1 MAAVG
6 FRRRGGRQWTGA
18 LAAAG
23 GYLALAM
30 AMTYPLVR
38 EFGRAIPGDGFDG
51 WQNYWNLWWMRLALV
66 ERGVNPL
73 YTDMLYY
80 PTGVSLA
87 FQTLNPFNGLVSL
100 PVQLT
105 FGLLAAY
112 NSIVLVGFVA
122 GGLGAY
128 VLARDVLRSAGW
140 RGAGERWPAFLA
152 GVVYAF
158 SPFHFAHLLG
168 HMQVFSLEWIPFA
181 VWALWRGMREM
192 DGGTAV
198 GAVWAKWTG
207 LAGLFLIFAGLC
219 DWYFALYLA
228 LFSGVLA
235 LYWLAGRRLR
245 WRHLL
250 FLAGSWAVFLLVL
263 APLWWPMA
271 REAGRADFMVPPRE
285 QALELSADLLAFVT
299 PNPFH
304 PLWGQ
309 WAGRAAERFTS
320 TLSERT
326 VFAGFVPLLL
336 GIWAAVR
343 SGRHS
348 RFWWI
353 VTLFFV
359 ICALGPVLHVAGRSE
374 WGAAGRPIPL
384 PYALLYDGVP
394 FVRIARSIARFDVM
408 VMAGLGVLAG
418 LGLAELMGRSWGA
431 WRKLLPA
438 LAVGLVCFEFW
449 SVPYPMSPPDT
460 PAFYHQLAEEPGQF
474 AVLNLPVNW
483 DRPGYLLYQTVHG
496 KPLTAGYISRD
507 DPRTLVYRAP
517 VLQEFRFLGRDILCD
532 DVRRLGPSVLSWM
545 GIRYVVLDR
554 YKMPGGAEREVTTAL
569 AEEIFAGIRP
579 VYEDERLTVYQ
590 AEPPA
595 EPQPF
600 AVLGEGWGPRREE
613 DGQVWREIAG
623 RALLEVQSWGR
634 PGVRLTIAAG
644 SDGSAGLIVRA
655 ADGKETRV
663 SLSEQGRVLT
673 FDAAAAEDG
682 RVELECLGPAA
693 CRVYL
698 VKVEY
703 TEQRS
708 DISGG

>member
-1 MAAVG
+1 MAEGEVRKG
-6 FRRRGGRQWTGA
+6 RGRRCAWVMLVAGA
-18 LAAAG
+18 YLL
-23 GYLALAM
+23 LAL

-38 EFGRAIPGDGFDG
+38 QFGQAIPGDGFDG

-66 ERGVNPL
+66 ERGISPL

-105 FGLLAAY
+105 FGLLVAY
-112 NSIVLVGFVA
+112 NSIVLLSFLA
-122 GGLGAY
+122 GGLGGY
-128 VLARDVLRSAGW
+128 VLARDVLAQAGW
-140 RGAGERWPAFLA
+140 KGSRWPAFLA

-181 VWALWRGMREM
+181 MWALWRGLHELDGRET
-192 DGGTAV
+192 GKA
-198 GAVWAKWTG
+198 WAKWTG
-207 LAGLFLIFAGLC
+207 LAGLFLIFAGMC

-235 LYWLAGRRLR
+235 LYRLAGRRFAL
-245 WRHLL
+245 RHLL
-250 FLAGSWAVFLLVL
+250 FLAGSWGLFLAVL

-271 REAGRADFMVPPRE
+271 REAGQADFMVPPRE
-285 QALELSADLLAFVT
+285 QALALSADLLAFVT

-304 PLWGQ
+304 PLWGK
-309 WAGRAAERFTS
+309 WASGLAERFTS

-336 GIWAAVR
+336 GIWAALR

-348 RFWWI
+348 RLWWI

-359 ICALGPVLHVAGRSE
+359 VCALGPVLHAAGRSE
-374 WGAAGRPIPL
+374 WGAAGWQIPL

-394 FVRIARSIARFDVM
+394 FVRIARSVARFDVM
-408 VMAGLGVLAG
+408 VMAGLGVLAA
-418 LGLAELMGRSWGA
+418 LGLADVMARTKGLWQ
-431 WRKLLPA
+431 KVLPA

-449 SVPYPMSPPDT
+449 SAPYPVSPPDT
-460 PAFYHQLAEEPGQF
+460 PAFYEQLAQEPGRF

-507 DPRTLVYRAP
+507 DPRTLVYRVP

-532 DVRRLGPSVLSWM
+532 EVRRLGPSVFHWM

-554 YKMPGGAEREVTTAL
+554 YKMPSGAEREVTTAL
-569 AEEIFAGIRP
+569 AEEIFAGIPP
-579 VYEDERLTVYQ
+579 VYEDERLTVYR

-600 AVLGEGWGPRREE
+600 AVLGEGWGRRQEA
-613 DGQVWREIAG
+613 DGRVWREIAG
-623 RALLEVQSWGR
+623 RAVLELQTFGR
-634 PGVRLTIAAG
+634 ARVRLTILAG
-644 SDGSAGLIVRA
+644 SDGSAELILRGPDGQELRKSPSGQDESISMEIA
-655 ADGKETRV
+655 ATEG
-663 SLSEQGRVLT
+663 G
-673 FDAAAAEDG
+673 A
-682 RVELECLGPAA
+682 VELECSGPAA

-698 VKVEY
+698 VKVE
-703 TEQRS
+703 
-708 DISGG
+708 